1 MPNSSRNIYD
11 YNNFYM
17 SNFPKNNSVI
27 LENSAT
33 SDPFRFKRCKYENNS
48 AKSFLSSYGSNSLS
62 NLKKVNDK

>member
-1 MPNSSRNIYD
+1 
-11 YNNFYM
+11 M